1 MNEIKEAVGNETAG
15 AATGPIRCTVSEG
28 VATIVLD
35 NPPLNVV
42 TRPLTLALGEALD
55 ALEHD
60 DTVRVVVLTGAGER
74 AFCAGSDITEF
85 AHDLAP
91 GEIISGKLG
100 RQNEIFSQL
109 DDFPKPTIAAVTGLA
124 FGGGLE
130 IAVCCDLIVVE
141 ERTRLAL
148 PEIKLGVFPGSAG
161 TLRVT
166 RRIGEGRAKEM
177 MFLGEPI
184 DARTALAWGLV
195 NRVVPNQESLRTA
208 QELAAILVTRPRN
221 ALRLCKRIIDLSF
234 EMPLQ
239 DAIRRSMEASEEVF
253 TSPEKVEGVQAFL
266 VQFQRTLFG
275 GRVCGIA

>member
-1 MNEIKEAVGNETAG
+1 MNEIKEAVGNEAAG
-15 AATGPIRCTVSEG
+15 VSRDPIRCTVSDG

-42 TRPLTLALGEALD
+42 TRPLTLALGAALD
-55 ALEHD
+55 ALERD
-60 DTVRVVVLTGAGER
+60 DTVRVVVVTGAGER

-109 DDFPKPTIAAVTGLA
+109 DDFPKPTIAAISGLA

-141 ERTRLAL
+141 ERTRVAL

-161 TLRVT
+161 TIRVT
-166 RRIGEGRAKEM
+166 RRIGEARAKEM

-184 DARTALAWGLV
+184 DARTALDWGLV
-195 NRVVPNQESLRTA
+195 NRVVPNGGSLRAA
-208 QELAAILVTRPRN
+208 QDLAAVLKTRPRN
-221 ALRLCKRIIDLSF
+221 ALKLCKRIIDLSF
-234 EMPLQ
+234 ELPQ
-239 DAIRRSMEASEEVF
+239 QEGIRRSMEASEEVF
-253 TSPEKVEGVQAFL
+253 RSAEKVEGVQAFL
-266 VQFQRTLFG
+266 TKRQPDFSR
-275 GRVCGIA
+275 I

>member
-15 AATGPIRCTVSEG
+15 VSRDPIRCTVSDG

-42 TRPLTLALGEALD
+42 TRPLTLALGATLD
-55 ALEHD
+55 RLAAD
-60 DTVRVVVLTGAGER
+60 DSVRVVIVTGAGNR

-91 GEIISGKLG
+91 EEIITNKLG

-109 DDFPKPTIAAVTGLA
+109 DDFPKPTIAAISGLA

-141 ERTRLAL
+141 ERTRIAL

-161 TLRVT
+161 TIRVT
-166 RRIGEGRAKEM
+166 RRIGEARAKEM

-184 DARTALAWGLV
+184 GARTALDWGLV
-195 NRVVPNQESLRTA
+195 NRVVPDGESLQA
-208 QELAAILVTRPRN
+208 AHELAAVLVKRPRQ
-221 ALRLCKRIIDLSF
+221 ALKMCKRIIDLSF
-234 EMPLQ
+234 DMPQQ
-239 DAIRRSMEASEEVF
+239 DAIQQSLRASEVVF
-253 TSPEKVEGVQAFL
+253 
-266 VQFQRTLFG
+266 R
-275 GRVCGIA
+275 

>member
-15 AATGPIRCTVSEG
+15 VSTDPIRCTVSDG

-42 TRPLTLALGEALD
+42 TRPLTLALGAALD
-55 ALEHD
+55 ALERD
-60 DTVRVVVLTGAGER
+60 DTVRVVVVTGAGER

-109 DDFPKPTIAAVTGLA
+109 DDFPKPTIAAISGLA

-141 ERTRLAL
+141 ERTRVAL

-161 TLRVT
+161 TIRVT
-166 RRIGEGRAKEM
+166 RRIGEARAKEM

-184 DARTALAWGLV
+184 DARTALDWGLV
-195 NRVVPNQESLRTA
+195 NRVVPNGGSLRAA
-208 QELAAILVTRPRN
+208 QDLAAVLKTRPRN
-221 ALRLCKRIIDLSF
+221 ALKLCKRIIDLSF
-234 EMPLQ
+234 ELPQ
-239 DAIRRSMEASEEVF
+239 QEGIRRSMEASDEVF
-253 TSPEKVEGVQAFL
+253 RSAEKVEGVQAFL
-266 VQFQRTLFG
+266 TKRQSDFSR
-275 GRVCGIA
+275 I

>member
-60 DTVRVVVLTGAGER
+60 DTVRVVVLTGAGGR

-109 DDFPKPTIAAVTGLA
+109 DDFPKPTIAAISGLA

-141 ERTRLAL
+141 ERTRVAL

-161 TLRVT
+161 TIRVT
-166 RRIGEGRAKEM
+166 RRIGEARAKEM

-184 DARTALAWGLV
+184 DARTALDWGLV
-195 NRVVPNQESLRTA
+195 NRVVPNGGSLRAA
-208 QELAAILVTRPRN
+208 QDLAAVLKTRPRN
-221 ALRLCKRIIDLSF
+221 ALKLCKRIIDLSF
-234 EMPLQ
+234 ELPQ
-239 DAIRRSMEASEEVF
+239 QEGIRRSMEASEEVF
-253 TSPEKVEGVQAFL
+253 RSAEKVEGVQAFL
-266 VQFQRTLFG
+266 TKRQPDFRK
-275 GRVCGIA
+275 I

>member
-1 MNEIKEAVGNETAG
+1 MVNEIKEAIGSGTARV
-15 AATGPIRCTVSEG
+15 AMDPIRCTVSDG

-42 TRPLTLALGEALD
+42 TRPLTLALGNALD
-55 ALEHD
+55 ALKRD
-60 DTVRVVVLTGAGER
+60 DTVRVVIVTGAGDR

-109 DDFPKPTIAAVTGLA
+109 DDFPKPTIAAISGLA

-141 ERTRLAL
+141 ERTRIAL

-161 TLRVT
+161 TIRVT
-166 RRIGEGRAKEM
+166 RRIGEARAKEM

-184 DARTALAWGLV
+184 DARTALDWGLV
-195 NRVVPNQESLRTA
+195 NRVVPNGESLRAA
-208 QELAAILVTRPRN
+208 QELAAVLSTRPRK
-221 ALRLCKRIIDLSF
+221 ALKLCKRIIDLSF
-234 EMPLQ
+234 EVPQ
-239 DAIRRSMEASEEVF
+239 QEAIRRSMEASEEVF
-253 TSPEKVEGVQAFL
+253 RSAEKVEGVQAFL
-266 VQFQRTLFG
+266 TKRQPDFRK
-275 GRVCGIA
+275 I

>member
-1 MNEIKEAVGNETAG
+1 MNEIKEAVSNEAAG
-15 AATGPIRCTVSEG
+15 VSRDPIRCTVSDG

-42 TRPLTLALGEALD
+42 TRPLTLALGAALD
-55 ALEHD
+55 ALERD
-60 DTVRVVVLTGAGER
+60 DTVRVVVVTGAGER

-109 DDFPKPTIAAVTGLA
+109 DDFPKPTIAAISGLA

-141 ERTRLAL
+141 ERTRVAL

-161 TLRVT
+161 TIRVT
-166 RRIGEGRAKEM
+166 RRIGEARAKEM

-184 DARTALAWGLV
+184 DARTALDWGLV
-195 NRVVPNQESLRTA
+195 NRVVPNGGSLRAA
-208 QELAAILVTRPRN
+208 QDLAAVLKTRPRN
-221 ALRLCKRIIDLSF
+221 ALKLCKRIIDLSF
-234 EMPLQ
+234 EVPQ
-239 DAIRRSMEASEEVF
+239 QEGIRRSMEASDEVF
-253 TSPEKVEGVQAFL
+253 RSAEKVEGVQAFL
-266 VQFQRTLFG
+266 TKRQSDFSR
-275 GRVCGIA
+275 I

>member
-1 MNEIKEAVGNETAG
+1 MTGLAETFVGSAQ
-15 AATGPIRCTVSEG
+15 AATSPIRCTVSDG
-28 VATIVLD
+28 IATIVLD

-55 ALEHD
+55 ALERD
-60 DTVRVVVLTGAGER
+60 DAVRVVILTGAGER

-109 DDFPKPTIAAVTGLA
+109 DDFPKPTIAAISGLA

-161 TLRVT
+161 PIRVT
-166 RRIGEGRAKEM
+166 RRVGEARAKEL

-184 DARTALAWGLV
+184 DSRTALDWGLV
-195 NRVVPNQESLRTA
+195 NRIVPNGESLQAA
-208 QELAAILVTRPRN
+208 QQLAAVLKIRPRI
-221 ALRLCKRIIDLSF
+221 ALKLCKRIIDLSF
-234 EMPLQ
+234 ELPQ
-239 DAIRRSMEASEEVF
+239 QEAIKRSMEASEVVF
-253 TSPEKVEGVQAFL
+253 RSAEKVEGVQAFL
-266 VQFQRTLFG
+266 GKRQPDFRNL
-275 GRVCGIA
+275 

>member
-1 MNEIKEAVGNETAG
+1 MNEIKEAFGNETAG
-15 AATGPIRCTVSEG
+15 VSTAPIRCTVSDG

-42 TRPLTLALGEALD
+42 TRPLTLALGAALD
-55 ALEHD
+55 ALERD
-60 DTVRVVVLTGAGER
+60 DTVRVVVVTGAGER

-109 DDFPKPTIAAVTGLA
+109 DDFPKPTIAAISGLA

-141 ERTRLAL
+141 ERTRVAL

-161 TLRVT
+161 TIRVT
-166 RRIGEGRAKEM
+166 RRIGEARAKEM

-184 DARTALAWGLV
+184 DARTALDWGLV
-195 NRVVPNQESLRTA
+195 NRVVPNGGSLRAA
-208 QELAAILVTRPRN
+208 QDLAAVLKTRPRN
-221 ALRLCKRIIDLSF
+221 ALKLCKRIIDLSF
-234 EMPLQ
+234 EVPQ
-239 DAIRRSMEASEEVF
+239 QEGIRRSMEASDEVF
-253 TSPEKVEGVQAFL
+253 RSAEKVEGVQAFL
-266 VQFQRTLFG
+266 TKRQSDFSR
-275 GRVCGIA
+275 I

>member
-15 AATGPIRCTVSEG
+15 VSTAPIRCTVSDG

-42 TRPLTLALGEALD
+42 TRPLTLALGTALD
-55 ALEHD
+55 ALERD
-60 DTVRVVVLTGAGER
+60 DTVRVVVVTGAGER

-109 DDFPKPTIAAVTGLA
+109 DDFPKPTIAAISGLA

-141 ERTRLAL
+141 ERTRVAL

-161 TLRVT
+161 TIRVT
-166 RRIGEGRAKEM
+166 RRIGEARAKEM

-184 DARTALAWGLV
+184 DARTALDWGLV
-195 NRVVPNQESLRTA
+195 NRVVPNGGSLRAA
-208 QELAAILVTRPRN
+208 QDLAAVLKTRPRN
-221 ALRLCKRIIDLSF
+221 ALKLCKRIIDLSF
-234 EMPLQ
+234 EVPQ
-239 DAIRRSMEASEEVF
+239 QEGIRRSMEASDEVF
-253 TSPEKVEGVQAFL
+253 RSAEKVEGVQAFL
-266 VQFQRTLFG
+266 TKRQSDFSR
-275 GRVCGIA
+275 I

>member
-1 MNEIKEAVGNETAG
+1 MNEIKEAAGNEAAG
-15 AATGPIRCTVSEG
+15 VSRDPIRCTVSDG

-42 TRPLTLALGEALD
+42 TRPLTLALGKALD
-55 ALEHD
+55 ALERD
-60 DTVRVVVLTGAGER
+60 DAVRVVIVTGAGER

-109 DDFPKPTIAAVTGLA
+109 DDFPKPTIAAISGLA

-141 ERTRLAL
+141 ERTRVAL

-161 TLRVT
+161 TIRVT
-166 RRIGEGRAKEM
+166 RRIGEARAKEM

-184 DARTALAWGLV
+184 DARTALDWGLV
-195 NRVVPNQESLRTA
+195 NRVVPNGGSLRAA
-208 QELAAILVTRPRN
+208 QDLAAVLKTRPRN
-221 ALRLCKRIIDLSF
+221 ALKLCKRIIDLSF
-234 EMPLQ
+234 ELPQ
-239 DAIRRSMEASEEVF
+239 QEGIRRSMEASEEVF
-253 TSPEKVEGVQAFL
+253 RSAEKVEGVQAFL
-266 VQFQRTLFG
+266 TKRQPDFSR
-275 GRVCGIA
+275 I

>member
-1 MNEIKEAVGNETAG
+1 MTDITRTASG
-15 AATGPIRCTVSEG
+15 IGRDGVLTSPIHCSVATGI
-28 VATIVLD
+28 ATITLK

-42 TRPLTLALGEALD
+42 TRPLTLALGDTLD
-55 ALEHD
+55 ALERD
-60 DTVRVVVLTGAGER
+60 DSVRAVIVTGAGDR

-91 GEIISGKLG
+91 GEIVWGKLG

-130 IAVCCDLIVVE
+130 IAVCCDLILVE

-195 NRVVPNQESLRTA
+195 NRVVPNGESLRTA
-208 QELAAILVTRPRN
+208 QELAAVLVTRPRT

-239 DAIRRSMEASEEVF
+239 EAIKRSMEASEEAF
-253 TSPEKVEGVQAFL
+253 RSPEKVEGVQAFL
-266 VQFQRTLFG
+266 AKRQPDFSPL
-275 GRVCGIA
+275 

>member
-1 MNEIKEAVGNETAG
+1 MIDTIKSFAERTRWVA
-15 AATGPIRCTVSEG
+15 GPIHYTVDDG
-28 VATIVLD
+28 VATLVLD

-55 ALEHD
+55 RLEAD
-60 DTVRVVVLTGAGER
+60 NSVRVLVLTGAGDR

-85 AHDLAP
+85 SHNLAP

-109 DDFPKPTIAAVTGLA
+109 DNFPKPTIAAISGLA

-130 IAVCCDLIVVE
+130 IAVCCDILVVE

-161 TLRVT
+161 TIRVT

-177 MFLGEPI
+177 MFFGEPI
-184 DARTALAWGLV
+184 TARTALDWGLV
-195 NRVVPNQESLRTA
+195 NRVVPDGTGLEA
-208 QELAAILVTRPRN
+208 AHALAAILRTRPRT
-221 ALRLCKRIIDLSF
+221 ALGHCKRIIDLSF
-234 EMPLQ
+234 ELPQ
-239 DAIRRSMEASEEVF
+239 EEAIKRSMESSDIVF
-253 TSPEKVEGVQAFL
+253 RSDEKREGVDAFL
-266 VQFQRTLFG
+266 SKRKPDFSKL
-275 GRVCGIA
+275 

>member
-1 MNEIKEAVGNETAG
+1 LASPIHCSVNAG
-15 AATGPIRCTVSEG
+15 I
-28 VATIVLD
+28 ATITLN

-42 TRPLTLALGEALD
+42 TRPLTLALGDTLD
-55 ALEHD
+55 ALERD
-60 DTVRVVVLTGAGER
+60 DSVRAVIVTGAGDR

-184 DARTALAWGLV
+184 DAHTALAWGLV
-195 NRVVPNQESLRTA
+195 NRVVPNGESLRTA
-208 QELAAILVTRPRN
+208 QELAAVLVTRPRT

-239 DAIRRSMEASEEVF
+239 EAIKRSMEASEEAF
-253 TSPEKVEGVQAFL
+253 RSPEKVEGVQAFL
-266 VQFQRTLFG
+266 AKRQPDFSPL
-275 GRVCGIA
+275 